1 MLTESKMALT
11 AKANSVN
18 TAHERKGR
26 LSATSHSWPNRPFTN
41 KAAILNY
48 LDFRSIMGCPGG
60 MSTIRYTRSVYTR
73 AFRTNSLSFPRKK
86 IVVPYLDVIMIAFFL
101 RNIPNV

>member
-1 MLTESKMALT
+1 MVRAELKGAMNFIFLCRLRLLIRQGTCEIDLFTDT
-11 AKANSVN
+11 A
-18 TAHERKGR
+18 T
-26 LSATSHSWPNRPFTN
+26 L
-41 KAAILNY
+41 LNY
-48 LDFRSIMGCPGG
+48 LDLTSIGGCPEG

-101 RNIPNV
+101 RNIQ